1 MDLRNLLLIQAIIIS
16 FFLVT
21 LYVLLLKIEAIEEGK
36 LIESLEDNKFNFDEN
51 KKENNIGVIK
61 NQYIVVLRDNA
72 TFIDGNILI
81 IIYK

>member
-72 TFIDGNILI
+72 TFINNNILI